1 MSYTNSRQFFYR
13 KQTFFCWNLYLVKYQ
28 FEDSLEHWLIYTFS
42 VYLKTNRVSSTGPL
56 NVFLLK
62 PLPGELSVWRFM
74 GTLVDLYIFCLSEDT
89 WSVFGLEPDIFLL
102 KLDQLVVMAGLF
114 VKLVVLEALEAEAA
128 RI

>member
-1 MSYTNSRQFFYR
+1 
-13 KQTFFCWNLYLVKYQ
+13 
-28 FEDSLEHWLIYTFS
+28 
-42 VYLKTNRVSSTGPL
+42 
-56 NVFLLK
+56 
-62 PLPGELSVWRFM
+62 M